1 MYIRVVHCLGSLCG
15 CPAPPQS
22 SNNTHHAHISTPP
35 ACTPVLPV
43 PARSPHTRE
52 PTRQI
57 NRQLATASYAFANG
71 IWLPGKG
78 YINNTTRNRRPLVKM
93 GGEGE
98 GEEVRMG
105 LQSQRV
111 RAKIQHFC
119 DLSVRLCPCL
129 PVWLSV
135 CHSQTGRRQPQQMGQ
150 GVPYNS
156 YMGLGLE
163 TGMEKGKEGRLRF
176 SLCSECGEAHEI
188 CQPMSTS
195 MATTLSRRCLLPVSS
210 PSPNEGCST
219 LSWLVL
225 LFWLFSFLYP
235 LTIESVQA
243 GYTD

>member
-35 ACTPVLPV
+35 PACTPFLPL

-78 YINNTTRNRRPLVKM
+78 YINNTARNRRPPVV
-93 GGEGE
+93 GEGE

-105 LQSQRV
+105 LPSQRV

-119 DLSVRLCPCL
+119 DP
-129 PVWLSV
+129 SV
-135 CHSQTGRRQPQQMGQ
+135 CPTVSRSGLASATRRLDAASRSKWGRE
-150 GVPYNS
+150 S
-156 YMGLGLE
+156 
-163 TGMEKGKEGRLRF
+163 
-176 SLCSECGEAHEI
+176 
-188 CQPMSTS
+188 
-195 MATTLSRRCLLPVSS
+195 
-210 PSPNEGCST
+210 
-219 LSWLVL
+219 
-225 LFWLFSFLYP
+225 
-235 LTIESVQA
+235 LTIAIRDWDWRRGTALQFVLGMWRGA
-243 GYTD
+243 